1 MNAQPHTDQRFR
13 DETTLLRLVEHLGF
27 AAQDAAKAPSAA
39 DLEDNRPLL
48 NSVAMELIQ
57 AQEAANQL
65 SDAFISE
72 IPDLPWPQLRGLRN
86 IIVHEYDAIDADEL
100 YRTVTV
106 DVPHLIELLQP
117 IVNAIE

>member
-13 DETTLLRLVEHLGF
+13 DETTLLRLVEHLSF
-27 AAQDAAKAPSAA
+27 AVQDAAKAPSAA

-106 DVPHLIELLQP
+106 DIPHLIELLQP

>member
-1 MNAQPHTDQRFR
+1 MTAQPHADQRFR
-13 DETTLLRLVEHLGF
+13 DGTTLLRLVEHLGF
-27 AAQDAAKAPSAA
+27 AVQDAAKAPSAA

-106 DVPHLIELLQP
+106 DIPHLIELLQP
-117 IVNAIE
+117 VVDDIE

>member
-27 AAQDAAKAPSAA
+27 AIQDAAKAPSAA

-106 DVPHLIELLQP
+106 DIPHLIELLQP

>member
-27 AAQDAAKAPSAA
+27 AVQDAAKAPSAA

-57 AQEAANQL
+57 AQEAAKQL

>member
-1 MNAQPHTDQRFR
+1 MTAQPHTDQRFR
-13 DETTLLRLVEHLGF
+13 DGTTLLRLVEHLGF
-27 AAQDAAKAPSAA
+27 AVQDAAKAPSAA

-106 DVPHLIELLQP
+106 DVPRLIELLQP
-117 IVNAIE
+117 IISDID

>member
-1 MNAQPHTDQRFR
+1 MTAQPHADQRFR
-13 DETTLLRLVEHLGF
+13 DGTTLLRLVEHLGF
-27 AAQDAAKAPSAA
+27 AVQDAAKAPSAA

-48 NSVAMELIQ
+48 NSVAMELI
-57 AQEAANQL
+57 
-65 SDAFISE
+65 
-72 IPDLPWPQLRGLRN
+72 LRGLRN

>member
-27 AAQDAAKAPSAA
+27 AVQDAAKAPSAA

-106 DVPHLIELLQP
+106 DIPHLIELLQP
-117 IVNAIE
+117 VVDDIE

>member
-27 AAQDAAKAPSAA
+27 AIQDAAKAPSAA

-106 DVPHLIELLQP
+106 DVPHLIALLQP

>member
-1 MNAQPHTDQRFR
+1 MNAQPYTDQRSR

-27 AAQDAAKAPSAA
+27 AIQDAAKAPSAA

>member
-27 AAQDAAKAPSAA
+27 AVQDAAKAPSAA

-86 IIVHEYDAIDADEL
+86 IH
-100 YRTVTV
+100 R
-106 DVPHLIELLQP
+106 P
-117 IVNAIE
+117 

>member
-27 AAQDAAKAPSAA
+27 AVQDAAKAPSAA

-117 IVNAIE
+117 IVNDIE

>member
-27 AAQDAAKAPSAA
+27 AVQDAAKAPSAA

-117 IVNAIE
+117 IVDDIE

>member
-1 MNAQPHTDQRFR
+1 MTTQPHADQRFR
-13 DETTLLRLVEHLGF
+13 DGTTLLRLVEHLGF
-27 AAQDAAKAPSAA
+27 AVQDAAKAPSAA

>member
-13 DETTLLRLVEHLGF
+13 DETTLLRLAEHLSF
-27 AAQDAAKAPSAA
+27 AVQDAAKASSAA

-106 DVPHLIELLQP
+106 DVPRLIELLQP
-117 IVNAIE
+117 IISDID

>member
-1 MNAQPHTDQRFR
+1 MTAQPHTDQRFR

-27 AAQDAAKAPSAA
+27 AVQDAAKAPSAA

-72 IPDLPWPQLRGLRN
+72 IPNLPWPQLRGLRN

-117 IVNAIE
+117 IVDDIE

>member
-1 MNAQPHTDQRFR
+1 MTAQPHADQRFR
-13 DETTLLRLVEHLGF
+13 DETTLLRLAEHLSF
-27 AAQDAAKAPSAA
+27 AVQDAAKASSAA

-48 NSVAMELIQ
+48 NSVAMEFIQ

-100 YRTVTV
+100 YRTATV

-117 IVNAIE
+117 IVDDIE

>member
-13 DETTLLRLVEHLGF
+13 DETTLLRLVEHLSF
-27 AAQDAAKAPSAA
+27 AAADAAKAPSAA

-117 IVNAIE
+117 IVDDIE

>member
-27 AAQDAAKAPSAA
+27 AVQDAAKAPSAA

-117 IVNAIE
+117 VVDDIE

>member
-1 MNAQPHTDQRFR
+1 MTAQPHTDQRFR

-27 AAQDAAKAPSAA
+27 AVQDAAKAPSAA

-48 NSVAMELIQ
+48 NSAAMELIQ

-106 DVPHLIELLQP
+106 DVPRLIELLQP
-117 IVNAIE
+117 IISDID

>member
-1 MNAQPHTDQRFR
+1 MTAQPHTDQRFR

-27 AAQDAAKAPSAA
+27 AVQDAAKAPSAA

>member
-27 AAQDAAKAPSAA
+27 AVQDAAKAPSAA

-72 IPDLPWPQLRGLRN
+72 IPDLAWPQLRGLRN

>member
-27 AAQDAAKAPSAA
+27 AVQDAAKAPSAA

-86 IIVHEYDAIDADEL
+86 IIVHKYDAIDADEL

>member
-13 DETTLLRLVEHLGF
+13 DGTTLLRLVEHLGF
-27 AAQDAAKAPSAA
+27 AVQDAAKAPSAA

>member
-27 AAQDAAKAPSAA
+27 AIQDAAKAPSAA

-48 NSVAMELIQ
+48 NSVTMELIQ

>member
-13 DETTLLRLVEHLGF
+13 DETTLLRLAEHLGF
-27 AAQDAAKAPSAA
+27 AVQDAAKAPSAA

-117 IVNAIE
+117 IISDID

>member
-27 AAQDAAKAPSAA
+27 AVQYAAKAPSAA

>member
-27 AAQDAAKAPSAA
+27 AVQDADKAPSAA

>member
-13 DETTLLRLVEHLGF
+13 DETTLLRLVEHLSF
-27 AAQDAAKAPSAA
+27 AVQDAAKAPSAA

>member
-27 AAQDAAKAPSAA
+27 AVQDAAKAPSAA

-65 SDAFISE
+65 
-72 IPDLPWPQLRGLRN
+72 

-117 IVNAIE
+117 IVDDIE

>member
-27 AAQDAAKAPSAA
+27 AVQDAAKAPSAA

-100 YRTVTV
+100 YRTATV

>member
-1 MNAQPHTDQRFR
+1 MTAQPHDDQRFR
-13 DETTLLRLVEHLGF
+13 DGTTLLRLVEHLGF
-27 AAQDAAKAPSAA
+27 AVQDAAKAPSAA

>member
-27 AAQDAAKAPSAA
+27 AVQDAAKAPSAA
-39 DLEDNRPLL
+39 NLEDNRPLL

>member
-1 MNAQPHTDQRFR
+1 MSAHPHADQRFR
-13 DETTLLRLVEHLGF
+13 NETTLLRLVEHLGF
-27 AAQDAAKAPSAA
+27 AVQDAAEASSAA

-57 AQEAANQL
+57 AQEAANRL

-86 IIVHEYDAIDADEL
+86 IIVHEYDTIDADEL

-117 IVNAIE
+117 IVDDIE

>member
-1 MNAQPHTDQRFR
+1 M
-13 DETTLLRLVEHLGF
+13 
-27 AAQDAAKAPSAA
+27 
-39 DLEDNRPLL
+39 
-48 NSVAMELIQ
+48 
-57 AQEAANQL
+57 
-65 SDAFISE
+65 
-72 IPDLPWPQLRGLRN
+72 RGLRN

>member
-13 DETTLLRLVEHLGF
+13 DETTLLRLVEHLSF
-27 AAQDAAKAPSAA
+27 AVQDAAEASSAA
-39 DLEDNRPLL
+39 DLEANRPLL

-57 AQEAANQL
+57 AQEAANRL

-72 IPDLPWPQLRGLRN
+72 IPNLPWPQLRGLRN

-117 IVNAIE
+117 IVDDIE

>member
-27 AAQDAAKAPSAA
+27 AVQDAAKAPSAA

-106 DVPHLIELLQP
+106 DVPQLIELLQP
-117 IVNAIE
+117 IISDID

>member
-27 AAQDAAKAPSAA
+27 AVQDAAKAPSAA

-106 DVPHLIELLQP
+106 DVPRLIELLQP
-117 IVNAIE
+117 IISDID

>member
-13 DETTLLRLVEHLGF
+13 DETTLLRLAEHLSF
-27 AAQDAAKAPSAA
+27 AVQDAAKASSAA